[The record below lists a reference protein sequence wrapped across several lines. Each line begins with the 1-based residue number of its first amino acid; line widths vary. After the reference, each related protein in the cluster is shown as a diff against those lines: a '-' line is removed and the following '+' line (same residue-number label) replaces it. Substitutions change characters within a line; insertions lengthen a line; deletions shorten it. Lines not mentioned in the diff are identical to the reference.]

1 MRSLLEAH
9 GVEVLGE
16 ARNGLFYNLPAQA
29 IIGTLSPLGLTG

>member
-9 GVEVLGE
+9 GVEVLRE